1 MLNFVQ
7 KKDIH
12 MRSMLRNS
20 FIILFHNR
28 FAEIY
33 NEKVYDLLNN
43 CNDSLSIINSG
54 DDVIV
59 KGLSER
65 RVFTVFFVE
74 SYRFIED

>member
-1 MLNFVQ
+1 
-7 KKDIH
+7 

-43 CNDSLSIINSG
+43 RNDSLSIINSG

>member
-1 MLNFVQ
+1 MFY
-7 KKDIH
+7 H
-12 MRSMLRNS
+12 
-20 FIILFHNR
+20 LFHNR

-43 CNDSLSIINSG
+43 RNDSLSIINSG

-65 RVFTVFFVE
+65 RVFTVFFAE